1 MAQVKLFRK
10 DDLTGFTVDRKR
22 ADLLIQTAGYTESYE
37 EALAASTTLG
47 GANYTGTAATPT
59 QSGSTQLTKQSD
71 STQLT
76 ESAKNRIAEIGKLKF
91 GSLLSQSLL
100 DVWVENYLK
109 SGEDESTAISAVRQ
123 TPEYKQAF
131 AGNLNPDGATVKYT
145 EAEYRQIEDGYR
157 RKIESINI
165 NPDVILTA
173 ERKQQ
178 LIENIVSPDE
188 LGSRI
193 ESVRSNVLGSI
204 PEVKEFYLRN
214 FNRVLT
220 DEEILVS
227 AIDPQ
232 IGQDIISGT
241 ISSTDIV
248 AERIETAQIGAE
260 ALLAG
265 EDISV
270 EVAEQLKD
278 LGLSVSAARRGF
290 QQVRSIQ
297 QQALSQGR
305 NVPTIQDIIEG
316 TELGQSEE
324 LREVINIIRQQESA
338 SAVSLGATQATT
350 GAVTGLIE
358 S

>member
-1 MAQVKLFRK
+1 MAEIKLFRK
-10 DDLTGFTVDRKR
+10 DDLPGFTVSSRIR
-22 ADLLIQTAGYTESYE
+22 ADFLIENAGYTESYE

-47 GANYTGTAATPT
+47 GSNYTGTAGTP
-59 QSGSTQLTKQSD
+59 KQSD

-91 GSLLSQSLL
+91 GNLLSQPLL

-157 RKIESINI
+157 RKIEAINI

-178 LIENIVSPDE
+178 LIENVVSPDE
-188 LGSRI
+188 LGARI
-193 ESVRSNVLGSI
+193 ESVRGNVLGSI

>member
-22 ADLLIQTAGYTESYE
+22 ADLLIETAGYTESYD

-47 GANYTGTAATPT
+47 GVNYTGTADTPT
-59 QSGSTQLTKQSD
+59 QSDSIQLTD
-71 STQLT
+71 A
-76 ESAKNRIAEIGKLKF
+76 AKNRIAEQGKLKF
-91 GSLLSQSLL
+91 GNLLSQSLL

-109 SGEDESTAISAVRQ
+109 FGEDESSAIAAVRQ

-131 AGNLNPDGATVKYT
+131 AGNLNPDGATVKYS
-145 EAEYRQIEDGYR
+145 EAEYRQIEDGYK
-157 RKIESINI
+157 RKIEAINV
-165 NPDVILTA
+165 NPDVILTP
-173 ERKQQ
+173 ERKAQ
-178 LIENIVSPDE
+178 LIENVVSPDE
-188 LGSRI
+188 LGARI
-193 ESVRSNVLGSI
+193 EAVRGDVLGSI

-241 ISSTDIV
+241 ISSRDIV

-297 QQALSQGR
+297 QQALAQGR
-305 NVPTIQDIIEG
+305 DVPTVEDIIEG

-350 GAVTGLIE
+350 GAVTGLLE
-358 S
+358 A

>member
-1 MAQVKLFRK
+1 MAEVKLFRK
-10 DDLTGFTVDRKR
+10 DDLTGITVDRKR
-22 ADLLIQTAGYTESYE
+22 ANLLIETAGYTESYE
-37 EALAASTTLG
+37 EALSASTTLG
-47 GANYTGTAATPT
+47 GVNYTGTADTPT
-59 QSGSTQLTKQSD
+59 QSD

-76 ESAKNRIAEIGKLKF
+76 DAAKNRIAEQGKLKF
-91 GSLLSQSLL
+91 GNLLSQPLL

-109 SGEDESTAISAVRQ
+109 FGEDESSAIAAVRQ
-123 TPEYKQAF
+123 TPEYKQTF
-131 AGNLNPDGATVKYT
+131 AGNLNPDGATVKYS
-145 EAEYRQIEDGYR
+145 EAEYRQIEDGYK
-157 RKIESINI
+157 RKIEAINV
-165 NPDVILTA
+165 NPDVILTP
-173 ERKQQ
+173 ERKAQ
-178 LIENIVSPDE
+178 LIENVVSPDE
-188 LGSRI
+188 LGARI
-193 ESVRSNVLGSI
+193 EAVRGDVLGSI

-241 ISSTDIV
+241 ISSRDIV

-305 NVPTIQDIIEG
+305 DVPTVEDIIEG

-324 LREVINIIRQQESA
+324 LRQVVNIIRQQESA
-338 SAVSLGATQATT
+338 SAVQLGATQATT
-350 GAVTGLIE
+350 GAVTGLLE
-358 S
+358 A